1 MEQLA
6 NEWDVTELKEWG
18 VEVNFETVEPTAEED
33 DFDTT
38 PPETPITVL

>member
-1 MEQLA
+1 MLA
-6 NEWDVTELKEWG
+6 NEWDTKQLEDWG
-18 VEVNFETVEPTAEED
+18 LPVDFTQVEDEKAEED